1 MLLVLLRTNDAQPH
15 SGLMLRTLNNKNT
28 RAQQL
33 VATERYSRI
42 EREAKTDLDPD
53 SVPTHRYNNG
63 KYHAAVVLVLV

>member
-1 MLLVLLRTNDAQPH
+1 MTY
-15 SGLMLRTLNNKNT
+15 SGLMRRTLNNKNT

-53 SVPTHRYNNG
+53 SVPTHRYNG
-63 KYHAAVVLVLV
+63 KYHAAVMRVLV